1 MPKGSDLLVAALAN
15 EGVERIFG
23 VPGEENL
30 EWGLILD
37 TTSEDGFLKDPK
49 KFSSGDDVDL
59 GGRAA
64 CLFKLSQGE
73 QPRARHE
80 SWKKRAMA
88 ALAAITGEEERKK

>member
-1 MPKGSDLLVAALAN
+1 MCSSDL
-15 EGVERIFG
+15 
-23 VPGEENL
+23 
-30 EWGLILD
+30 GLILD